1 MSGAVALSV
10 DTYGM
15 LETRTHSSTQPSGN
29 CSACEE
35 GMEPATTEH
44 GSAARAASGLDLGET
59 ERVTAWLK
67 GDLDWLQSVKERIE
81 RQTGRRRRCVIV
93 DRDGRHALFCD
104 PPPPAPEPRRPAFGC
119 RRKALRADG
128 GVRKA
133 RHCPAGSDAVL
144 VKEYR
149 YTA

>member
-1 MSGAVALSV
+1 MEAENTGHGTAPRVA
-10 DTYGM
+10 D
-15 LETRTHSSTQPSGN
+15 R
-29 CSACEE
+29 
-35 GMEPATTEH
+35 PA
-44 GSAARAASGLDLGET
+44 LGET
-59 ERVTAWLK
+59 DRVTAWLK
-67 GDLDWLQSVKERIE
+67 GDLEWLQSVKERIE

-104 PPPPAPEPRRPAFGC
+104 PPPPAPEPRHPAFGC

-128 GVRKA
+128 GARKA